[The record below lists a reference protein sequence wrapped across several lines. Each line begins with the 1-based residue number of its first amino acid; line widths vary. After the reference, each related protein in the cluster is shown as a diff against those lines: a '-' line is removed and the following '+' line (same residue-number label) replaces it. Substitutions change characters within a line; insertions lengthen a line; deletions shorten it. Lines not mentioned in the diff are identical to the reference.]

1 MRILVTGKN
10 GQLGSELEVLG
21 SASEHTFFFTERK
34 ELDVTQ
40 KAAIKSFVSD
50 NNIEAIIN
58 CAAYTAVDN
67 AEDDSLNAFLVNDTA
82 VRYLSEVCEEDNIRL
97 IHISTDY
104 VFNGA
109 SETPYN
115 SNDPVDPIG
124 IYGQSKRAGELHI
137 IKSSSDS
144 AVIRTSWVYSTFG
157 NNFVKTMLRLGK
169 ERDELNVVADQ
180 NGCPTYAKDLANAI
194 LEIIGSTGRLD
205 QKQKVY
211 HFSNKGII
219 SWFDFANKIFE
230 LSTNVTCKVNPI
242 TTDEF
247 PTKAKRP
254 KYSVLDASDFEQDF
268 GVNIRTWEEAL
279 RECIQLLENN

>member
-10 GQLGSELEVLG
+10 GQLGSELKVL
-21 SASEHTFFFTERK
+21 SSTSEHTFLFTGRE
-34 ELDVTQ
+34 ELDITQ

-50 NNIEAIIN
+50 NNITAIIN

-82 VRYLSEVCEEDNIRL
+82 VQYLSEVCEEDHIRL

-104 VFNGA
+104 VFNGG

-115 SNDPVDPIG
+115 TNDPVDPIG
-124 IYGQSKRAGELHI
+124 IYGQSKKAGELHV

-144 AVIRTSWVYSTFG
+144 IVIRTSWVYSTFG
-157 NNFVKTMLRLGK
+157 NNFVKTMLRLGT

-194 LEIIGSTGRLD
+194 LEIIGSDSRLD

-230 LSTNVTCKVNPI
+230 LSGNVTCKVNPI
-242 TTDEF
+242 TTDKF

-254 KYSVLDASDFEQDF
+254 KYSVLNTSAFEQDF

-279 RECIQLLENN
+279 LECIQLLENN

>member
-10 GQLGSELEVLG
+10 GQLGSELKVL
-21 SASEHTFFFTERK
+21 SSTSEHTFFFTGSE
-34 ELDVTQ
+34 ELDITQ

-50 NNIEAIIN
+50 NNITAIIN

-82 VRYLSEVCEEDNIRL
+82 VQYLSEVCEEDHIRL

-104 VFNGA
+104 VFNGG

-115 SNDPVDPIG
+115 TNDPVDPIG
-124 IYGQSKRAGELHI
+124 IYGQSKKAGELHV

-144 AVIRTSWVYSTFG
+144 IVIRTSWVYSTFG
-157 NNFVKTMLRLGK
+157 NNFVKTMLRLGT

-194 LEIIGSTGRLD
+194 LEIIGSAGRLD

-230 LSTNVTCKVNPI
+230 LSGNVTCKVNPI
-242 TTDEF
+242 TTDKF

-254 KYSVLDASDFEQDF
+254 KYSVLNTSAFEQDF

-279 RECIQLLENN
+279 LECIQLLENN